1 MLIGQPKSVREFKPL
16 DAGELQY
23 IAGPLDNAVQQGMP
37 MEGEAAVNLT
47 VLCRLVS
54 TVFAFA
60 GRVVELEKELA
71 DLKQAP
77 APEAE

>member
-23 IAGPLDNAVQQGMP
+23 IAGPLDQAIGQGVP
-37 MEGEAAVNLT
+37 MDGEAAVNMA

-54 TVFAFA
+54 TVYAFA
-60 GRVVELEKELA
+60 GRVVELEKSLA
-71 DLKQAP
+71 EKSEP
-77 APEAE
+77 CSSEG

>member
-1 MLIGQPKSVREFKPL
+1 MLIGQPKSIREFKPL

-23 IAGPLDNAVQQGMP
+23 IAGPLDQAVQQGVP
-37 MEGEAAVNLT
+37 MDGEAAVNMA

-71 DLKQAP
+71 EMKTP
-77 APEAE
+77 PTTEAE

>member
-1 MLIGQPKSVREFKPL
+1 MLIGQPKSIREFKPL

-23 IAGPLDNAVQQGMP
+23 IAAPLDQAIQQGVP
-37 MEGEAAVNLT
+37 MDGEAAVNMV

-60 GRVVELEKELA
+60 GRVVELEKALA
-71 DLKQAP
+71 EAKP
-77 APEAE
+77 APETPTE